1 MYIEGY
7 MMKDITLVFLKAN
20 LKPYNFSKS
29 LFEVSVEVEVVK
41 QENSL
46 FCYHVEMVYQE
57 EVYMDIWMH
66 YRVSNIILDSYEL
79 DEIMYQIHPY
89 FLDIIEALL
98 KQNQIVPHLLTS

>member
-7 MMKDITLVFLKAN
+7 KMKDITLVFLKAN
-20 LKPYNFSKS
+20 LKPYSFSKS
-29 LFEVSVEVEVVK
+29 LFEVSVEVEVIN
-41 QENSL
+41 QEKSL

-66 YRVSNIILDSYEL
+66 YHVDQTILDSYEL

-89 FLDIIEALL
+89 FLEIIETLL
-98 KQNQIVPHLLTS
+98 IQNQIVPQLLTS